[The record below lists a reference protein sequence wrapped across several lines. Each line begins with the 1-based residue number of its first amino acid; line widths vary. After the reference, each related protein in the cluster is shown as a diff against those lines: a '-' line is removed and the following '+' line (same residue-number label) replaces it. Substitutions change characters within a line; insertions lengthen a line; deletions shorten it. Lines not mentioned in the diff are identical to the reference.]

1 MELYNNPQVMKIIV
15 AVFIS
20 LFSIKASA
28 QWYTKLPWH
37 KNHESLPTLTSF
49 PPENKVAPEVLPTT
63 SFNSFNTNMGR
74 SRYSI
79 NAEEAFLMKNL
90 RRSARY
96 GSDAM
101 RLQFDNLANFYFSQK
116 RFSEAKWYVL
126 RSNAISRQQKNYAQ
140 VIGSLLVLADVKSS
154 LGDFKQADADLFEAK
169 TIAASHSL
177 EPGLLLIEQHTKQI
191 RLNKET
197 GLRLENHYSDML

>member
-1 MELYNNPQVMKIIV
+1 MKIIL
-15 AVFIS
+15 AVFIG

-37 KNHESLPTLTSF
+37 KNYERLPTLTLS
-49 PPENKVAPEVLPTT
+49 PPENKFASEVLHTT
-63 SFNSFNTNMGR
+63 SFNGFNTDLGR

-90 RRSARY
+90 RHSARY

-101 RLQFDNLANFYFSQK
+101 RIQFDNLTNFYFSHK

-126 RSNAISRQQKNYAQ
+126 RSNAISRQQKNYTQ

-154 LGDFKQADADLFEAK
+154 LGDFKQANADLFEAK
-169 TIAASHSL
+169 TIAASHSM

-191 RLNKET
+191 KLNKET
-197 GLRLENHYSDML
+197 GLKLENHYSDML

>member
-1 MELYNNPQVMKIIV
+1 MKILL

-28 QWYTKLPWH
+28 QWYAKLPWH
-37 KNHESLPTLTSF
+37 KNQERLPMLTLIA
-49 PPENKVAPEVLPTT
+49 PVNKITAETLPIT
-63 SFNSFNTNMGR
+63 SFNNFNTNLGR

-79 NAEEAFLMKNL
+79 NAEEAFIMKNL
-90 RRSARY
+90 RHSARY

-126 RSNAISRQQKNYAQ
+126 RSNAISRQQKNYTQ
-140 VIGSLLVLADVKSS
+140 VVGSLVVLADVKSI
-154 LGDFKQADADLFEAK
+154 LGDFKQADADLSEAK
-169 TIAASHSL
+169 NIAALHSM
-177 EPGLLLIEQHTKQI
+177 EPDLRLIEQHTKQI
-191 RLNKET
+191 KLNKET
-197 GLRLENHYSDML
+197 GLKAENHYADIL